1 MQIIII
7 TMATMTFI
15 IIIIFDAHGQR
26 PPLNKRSAAPHHPP
40 PQIWQTQSHQ
50 RASNMSNP
58 IMAKPDMANLTNLRN
73 IALNICVSKYEQS
86 KLNKAG
92 YKTVLISTVK
102 KWWF

>member
-26 PPLNKRSAAPHHPP
+26 PPLNKRSAAPHPP
-40 PQIWQTQSHQ
+40 LQIWQTQSHQ